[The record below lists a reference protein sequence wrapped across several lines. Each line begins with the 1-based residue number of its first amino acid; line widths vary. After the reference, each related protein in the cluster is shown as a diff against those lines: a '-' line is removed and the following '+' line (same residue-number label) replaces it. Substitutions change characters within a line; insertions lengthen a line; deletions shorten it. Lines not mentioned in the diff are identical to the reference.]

1 MKEQKLRKYT
11 DQGIKVVGAPEDL
24 EVSIPD

>member
-11 DQGIKVVGAPEDL
+11 DQGIKVVGTPEDL